1 MTVFGRAD
9 SSDPSAR
16 QNQPRRS
23 EAVSIGDMDTGSAS
37 WRAVSSLSDVFSH
50 TLSLRPM
57 PTAGYSDSAVSDR
70 SEPSPPKDPGDGI
83 TLPQKILFPSE
94 KICLKWQQ
102 THGVGAGLQNLG
114 NTCFANAALQCLTYT
129 APLANYM
136 LSHEHSETCH
146 AEGFCMMCIMQDHIT
161 QALNNPGDVIKP
173 MFVINEMQRIASHF
187 QIGEQEDAH
196 EFLQHTVDAMQ
207 EACLSGSNELDRHSQ
222 ATTLICQVFGGYLR
236 SRVQCLNC
244 KGVSDTFDPYL
255 DITLEIKGARTI
267 NEALAQFV
275 KPEQLDGENC
285 YQCSKCKTMVTASKN
300 FTIHQSSN
308 VLVLSLKRFSNST
321 GGKIA
326 KDVKYPEYL
335 DIRPFTSQPNG
346 EPIVYTLYAVLVHA
360 GYNCHVGHYLCHVKA
375 SNGLWY
381 QMNDSKVSPRDTRSV
396 LNQQAY
402 VLFYIRANDM
412 KTGSEFAKHPTH
424 RRGQSSL
431 HRVTRPRGIANKQA
445 AAGLPEP
452 QLPPHTVKNSPGS
465 KGTRPQ
471 KDPSRS
477 SSPSSSGSP
486 RVKRCGPVNITT
498 SVQNWSI
505 PEHPEKQKT
514 TIGIIS
520 WLFSKPSLFQ
530 CPCTPLNPTHVLSHF
545 IFLMMNEYVKG
556 KLSLEKEGSQ
566 RCHEACI
573 LRGCFVCKL
582 QMKPLLQDS
591 ASVTRLGFSPMG
603 VRTCR
608 GGASSW
614 HCAAQMAPETLS
626 QGAELLRVLQPST
639 PSFACGPKNPASTLR
654 TTNFPVGTGDRCQRQ
669 PAVPAE
675 GFPRASVSP
684 CFPRFKELLAL
695 SGNSCCASEAPRGR
709 REPENPPGTGQS
721 PSGDLTVVLEAGSP
735 TAGSPKKLDRMSLC
749 SKFQKALL
757 PAGSSLTPTKEV
769 TPEDSSDKLDESLPM
784 VNNLCHTNKTSTGQD
799 PLPEPCDAVKGTQD
813 CSETIQEYKV
823 LLPSNLQDPS
833 PGDTV
838 EQLSPASSTQPEGG
852 HEPEL
857 SVSLSGEQCGDIEAP
872 SWSTGKS
879 ADALPSAQPHG
890 TPGPHPD
897 GPRHSHG
904 ERCDKDKAGQKAPD
918 RPAFNRKISSLKKTD
933 RGRYCNHRD
942 CSSDGEHM
950 KRNRSR
956 SRSQRRTGGHWHR
969 KRHSYTRK
977 NSKQECHTA
986 VQPRSRSRH
995 PLCCGESVSPSKRCG
1010 LGRFSCH
1017 HSRTRR
1023 GAEQR
1028 DRSRYHRS
1036 GSDHTWLQKTGDPKK
1051 MRWDRY
1057 RYYPDRYT
1065 PYAGRKPSVKQPHKD
1080 SSWARKGREP
1090 PARVRER
1097 THFHSP
1103 CTGAAPPFPLHP
1115 EGHSQEK
1122 AAFGAEDSGCGLSDR
1137 FYEHKSMK
1145 SHKRRY
1151 ESAKSNDS
1159 HKEKKAHR
1167 SLLRDLEEPKA
1178 KKHKRSKKKKK
1189 SKDQRQERD
1198 HRHKENKKKKERHS
1212 RNSKHSK
1219 KEPGLHL
1226 LKASSHGNI
1235 SYFKRLEGSYLL
1247 TDGLPM
1253 EDTGSFPK
1261 KSHVLAYSQG
1271 KRRFL
1276 ELLRK
1281 TLPRFLKW

>member
-452 QLPPHTVKNSPGS
+452 QLPPHTVKVTPQRWPLILPHSRFCPQTLINIPVIVMSCLNLDLSKSSFRSFVYQLLNGALLQSDTGDWKTRKASVVVMELGATELHEYNAEASLGDGS
-465 KGTRPQ
+465 QFTRLQRDQATERPFKEFFTKFQWKSQSQ
-471 KDPSRS
+471 KVH
-477 SSPSSSGSP
+477 
-486 RVKRCGPVNITT
+486 RVTVQHKRCLQICHLHCRAAVVTDFCHANY
-498 SVQNWSI
+498 
-505 PEHPEKQKT
+505 
-514 TIGIIS
+514 
-520 WLFSKPSLFQ
+520 WLVSFF
-530 CPCTPLNPTHVLSHF
+530 
-545 IFLMMNEYVKG
+545 
-556 KLSLEKEGSQ
+556 
-566 RCHEACI
+566 R
-573 LRGCFVCKL
+573 RGC
-582 QMKPLLQDS
+582 S
-591 ASVTRLGFSPMG
+591 
-603 VRTCR
+603 
-608 GGASSW
+608 
-614 HCAAQMAPETLS
+614 
-626 QGAELLRVLQPST
+626 
-639 PSFACGPKNPASTLR
+639 
-654 TTNFPVGTGDRCQRQ
+654 
-669 PAVPAE
+669 
-675 GFPRASVSP
+675 
-684 CFPRFKELLAL
+684 
-695 SGNSCCASEAPRGR
+695 
-709 REPENPPGTGQS
+709 PPGTGQS

-1198 HRHKENKKKKERHS
+1198 HRHHLDPDVLDVYSDTDLYRHKENKKKKERHS

-1261 KSHVLAYSQG
+1261 KSHWGSPSPFVTGSLRRRPEKLVKSESDGSWGRAQVGKLRLEGQSRACACRSSPCRTTDDWFAASTSARSTDQG
-1271 KRRFL
+1271 PLDSGPPERG
-1276 ELLRK
+1276 
-1281 TLPRFLKW
+1281 PG